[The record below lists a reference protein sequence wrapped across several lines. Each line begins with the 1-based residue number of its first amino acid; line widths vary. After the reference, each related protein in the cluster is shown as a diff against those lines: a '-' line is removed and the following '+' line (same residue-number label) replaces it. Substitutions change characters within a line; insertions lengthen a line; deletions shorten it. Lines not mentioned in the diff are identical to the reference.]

1 MNKIKSSKGETLA
14 ETLFGMLIVSLCF
27 IILAGGIV
35 SAAKINKAAE
45 DQNVK
50 FDTTLKQEESGFS
63 VKVNYHSSEKAFSD
77 VQCYRTGKMVDGA
90 PDYNDGYYYYEK
102 IHTTP

>member
-45 DQNVK
+45 EQNAK
-50 FDTTLKQEESGFS
+50 FDTTVKQEESGFTVNVTYRG
-63 VKVNYHSSEKAFSD
+63 VKKTFSD
-77 VQCYRTGKMVDGA
+77 VKCYKTGE
-90 PDYNDGYYYYEK
+90 NDGYYYYEK